1 MNHLPWDI
9 GRSTDRNMRLLFKNL
24 QDKYEDLEFYYPR
37 NILSAILPVVGHFF
51 KAVKGRILKRLRILK
66 KLGFS
71 IKREK
76 LISEKEFTK
85 QHFDVIY
92 TQGVIPHYGKSNIP
106 FLCDLS
112 FIDPENTDAVVTNES
127 ILRWKELIEDMGKV
141 AKEKCIINLRS
152 NYSLRLVHEY
162 YPEYEYKFV
171 NIPFLLPD
179 LKAVSC
185 DYALQKHTNISNF
198 KIAFVGAQAKRKGID
213 LLVKSIE
220 ILYKRGVRNFELHI
234 VSGFTDGKINIS
246 DELPIICHGTRDYSY
261 TMNILK
267 NAHLYV
273 MPSYFES
280 FGLSYVEAMANGC
293 IVLARNFEPQREIVN
308 YGKAGFVINLNP
320 EDIADKIQHVLEM
333 EEAQRKEFVLNGLE
347 YFKGKYDYSVV
358 SEQWHEEFK
367 RCVSLYR

>member
-9 GRSTDRNMRLLFKNL
+9 GHSTDRNMRLLFKDL
-24 QDKYEDLEFYYPR
+24 QNKYEDLDFYYPK
-37 NILSAILPVVGHFF
+37 NVLSAINPVAKHFLNSVRGRLF
-51 KAVKGRILKRLRILK
+51 KRFIKHKN
-66 KLGFS
+66 LGFS
-71 IKREK
+71 LKREK
-76 LISEKEFTK
+76 LISKKEFSR
-85 QHFDVIY
+85 QHFDLIY
-92 TQGVIPHYGKSNIP
+92 TQGIIPYGINDVP

-112 FIDPENTDAVVTNES
+112 FIDPENTDAIVTKES
-127 ILRWKELIEDMGKV
+127 IIKWKQLIKDMKTV

-152 NYSLRLVHEY
+152 NYSLDLVHEY
-162 YPEYEYKFV
+162 FPEYAHKFV
-171 NIPFLLPD
+171 NLPFLLPK
-179 LKAVSC
+179 LTAVSRE
-185 DYALQKHTNISNF
+185 YALRKHTDIRNF
-198 KIAFVGAQAKRKGID
+198 KIAFVGAQAKRKGLD
-213 LLVKSIE
+213 LLIKSIE
-220 ILYKRGVRNFELHI
+220 KLCKRGVRGFELHV
-234 VSGFTDGKINIS
+234 VSGFTDGKINIPS
-246 DELPIICHGTRDYSY
+246 ELPVICHGSRDYSY